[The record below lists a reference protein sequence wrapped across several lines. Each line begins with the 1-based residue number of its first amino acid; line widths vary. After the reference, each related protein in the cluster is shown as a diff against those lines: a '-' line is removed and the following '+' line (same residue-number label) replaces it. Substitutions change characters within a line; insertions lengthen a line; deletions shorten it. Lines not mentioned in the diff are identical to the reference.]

1 LAGNAFRV
9 RSISSHSSLE
19 TRGSDAN
26 RWQQSAHLLRQGPS
40 PCAEAQSSLILD
52 LDEFQN

>member
-1 LAGNAFRV
+1 LKLAAP
-9 RSISSHSSLE
+9 I
-19 TRGSDAN
+19 AN
-26 RWQQSAHLLRQGPS
+26 RWQQSAHLLRQGQS